1 MWFDTKLL
9 ISTEHQFMWYKNKIS
24 LSSHKTSVCKS
35 VNDVICHR
43 QWKKP
48 MMVILSL
55 GACGGKLH
63 PAFRELAEFTSG
75 QVVLLK
81 SAKEL
86 EKLANVTRGALEG
99 TTIIS
104 LGSSESG
111 RKKRTSGGLRRYR
124 FPVDDSIE
132 TVTIS
137 VKTNQPDTNGLWS
150 RLFLPS
156 FHTSH
161 LQFWWYLA
169 DKVFVPAC

>member
-1 MWFDTKLL
+1 
-9 ISTEHQFMWYKNKIS
+9 
-24 LSSHKTSVCKS
+24 
-35 VNDVICHR
+35 
-43 QWKKP
+43 

-55 GACGGKLH
+55 GACGDKLH

-75 QVVLLK
+75 QVMLLK

-86 EKLANVTRGALEG
+86 EKLANVIRGALEG

-111 RKKRTSGGLRRYR
+111 RKKRTSGRLRRYR

-137 VKTNQPDTNGLWS
+137 VKTNQPDTNG
-150 RLFLPS
+150 
-156 FHTSH
+156 
-161 LQFWWYLA
+161 
-169 DKVFVPAC
+169 

>member
-1 MWFDTKLL
+1 
-9 ISTEHQFMWYKNKIS
+9 
-24 LSSHKTSVCKS
+24 
-35 VNDVICHR
+35 
-43 QWKKP
+43 

-81 SAKEL
+81 SAEEL
-86 EKLANVTRGALEG
+86 EKLANVIRGALEG

-104 LGSSESG
+104 FGSSVSG

-137 VKTNQPDTNGLWS
+137 VKTNQPDTNG
-150 RLFLPS
+150 
-156 FHTSH
+156 
-161 LQFWWYLA
+161 Q
-169 DKVFVPAC
+169 